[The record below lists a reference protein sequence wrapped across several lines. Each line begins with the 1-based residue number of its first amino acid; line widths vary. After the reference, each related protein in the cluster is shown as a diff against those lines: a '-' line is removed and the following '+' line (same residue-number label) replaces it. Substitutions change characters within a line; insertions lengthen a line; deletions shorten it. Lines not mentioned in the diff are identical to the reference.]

1 VSTARERAEQ
11 KRREKLALIRE
22 QLHTGELTIRHMTPA
37 EREKHPPRPAKPR
50 RKYGR

>member
-1 VSTARERAEQ
+1 VSNARERAEQ
-11 KRREKLALIRE
+11 KRLEKLALIRE
-22 QLHTGELTIRHMTPA
+22 QLDTGELTIRHMTPA